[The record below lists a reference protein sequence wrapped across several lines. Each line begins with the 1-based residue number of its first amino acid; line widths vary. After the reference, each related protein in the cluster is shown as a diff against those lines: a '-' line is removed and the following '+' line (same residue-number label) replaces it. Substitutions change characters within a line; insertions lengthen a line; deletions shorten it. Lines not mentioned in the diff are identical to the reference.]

1 MLAQRTVTDT
11 TRHHVLCG
19 RPRCLLWALRTGE
32 PFLLIPSTVILAG
45 SMESSGELRDLYQI
59 RSRNEKTIPHPQW
72 LSPSI
77 AGVRSHTSPTA
88 ISEQCRGEN
97 PIPHPQ
103 WLSQDYRGEK
113 LSLHTHWLSQCRG
126 QKPVPHPRW
135 LSQHCRG
142 EKPISHTQWL
152 SLSNAGV
159 RSHASPTV
167 TISEQCRGEKPCLSD
182 GGYLRAMQG

>member
-32 PFLLIPSTVILAG
+32 PFLLIHLTVILAE
-45 SMESSGELRDLYQI
+45 SMESSGELRDLCQI

-88 ISEQCRGEN
+88 MSEQCRGEN

-113 LSLHTHWLSQCRG
+113 LGLHTHWLSQSNAGLRSPFLTHG
-126 QKPVPHPRW
+126 GY
-135 LSQHCRG
+135 LS
-142 EKPISHTQWL
+142 I
-152 SLSNAGV
+152 AGV
-159 RSHASPTV
+159 RSPFLTHS
-167 TISEQCRGEKPCLSD
+167 
-182 GGYLRAMQG
+182 GYL

>member
-32 PFLLIPSTVILAG
+32 PFLLIHLTVILAE
-45 SMESSGELRDLYQI
+45 SMESSGELRDLCQI

-88 ISEQCRGEN
+88 MSEQCRGEN

-126 QKPVPHPRW
+126 QKPIPHPR
-135 LSQHCRG
+135 
-142 EKPISHTQWL
+142 WL

>member
-32 PFLLIPSTVILAG
+32 PFLLIHLTVILSE
-45 SMESSGELRDLYQI
+45 SMESSGELRDLCQI

-88 ISEQCRGEN
+88 MSEQCRGEN
-97 PIPHPQ
+97 RIPHPQ

-113 LSLHTHWLSQCRG
+113 LSLHTHWLSQ
-126 QKPVPHPRW
+126 
-135 LSQHCRG
+135 
-142 EKPISHTQWL
+142 
-152 SLSNAGV
+152 SNAGV
-159 RSHASPTV
+159 RSPFLTH
-167 TISEQCRGEKPCLSD
+167 
-182 GGYLRAMQG
+182 GGYLSIAGVRSPFLTHSGYL

>member
-32 PFLLIPSTVILAG
+32 PFLLIHLTVILAE
-45 SMESSGELRDLYQI
+45 SMESSGELHDLYQI

-88 ISEQCRGEN
+88 MSEQCRGEN
-97 PIPHPQ
+97 RIPHPQ

-113 LSLHTHWLSQCRG
+113 LSLHTHWLSQ
-126 QKPVPHPRW
+126 
-135 LSQHCRG
+135 
-142 EKPISHTQWL
+142 
-152 SLSNAGV
+152 SNAGV
-159 RSHASPTV
+159 RSPFLTH
-167 TISEQCRGEKPCLSD
+167 
-182 GGYLRAMQG
+182 GGYLSIAGVRSPFLTHSGYL